1 MLNTLKVDLACLSTM
16 QGGTSET
23 SSLYTLSLTRNK
35 FGCNEQFWSVRT
47 NWVIEFY

>member
-23 SSLYTLSLTRNK
+23 SSLYTLSLTRNI
-35 FGCNEQFWSVRT
+35 FGCNEQFWSVRSY
-47 NWVIEFY
+47 WVIEFY

>member
-35 FGCNEQFWSVRT
+35 FGCNEQFWSARS